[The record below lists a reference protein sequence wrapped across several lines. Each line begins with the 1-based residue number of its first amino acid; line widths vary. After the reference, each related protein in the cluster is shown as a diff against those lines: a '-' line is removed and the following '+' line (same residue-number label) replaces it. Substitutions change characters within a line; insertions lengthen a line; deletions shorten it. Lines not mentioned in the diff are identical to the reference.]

1 MLRCVLI
8 KKKGFFPFG
17 FDGVIKGAAKC
28 FYAYIG
34 FDAIASAG
42 EEVNN
47 PKRNIPL
54 SIVLTLFAVSLCYCS
69 TSIVLTLMIPYYMV
83 NPDTPLPQAFDYV
96 GLGHWANLIVS
107 IGAIASLATWS
118 VLLL

>member
-1 MLRCVLI
+1 MFNKNI
-8 KKKGFFPFG
+8 KGFIPFG

-42 EEVNN
+42 EEVHN

-54 SIVLTLFAVSLCYCS
+54 SIVITLIVVSVCYCS

-83 NPDTPLPQAFDYV
+83 NPETPLPQAFDYV
-96 GLGHWANLIVS
+96 RLDWANLFVS
-107 IGAIASLATWS
+107 IGAIASLATW
-118 VLLL
+118 